1 MKHSESVKEIFAA
14 LAEFQAEVEDPKMD
28 EEKEYRTRTG
38 RLVKLKYATLKAILK
53 TVRPLLAKH
62 GVCLIQESRTE
73 NNKVTITTYLLHKSG
88 EWIASEPYSLSAV
101 SAEAQEIGSATTY
114 ARRYSL
120 SSFLGIGAED
130 DDDGNAAS
138 EGLDGKTKPQA
149 NAAQPQ
155 KQPQYNKQA
164 AHNQQKQQPKP
175 QPPPKQAPQQQPNQQ
190 KPAEG
195 FTPGPAVNEHGQPL
209 ISKNQA
215 NHLYFAAG
223 NNAELLKSVMM
234 NHGYVFTKDIEA
246 KDYDTILNE
255 INAKMAQLSGG
266 QPK

>member
-38 RLVKLKYATLKAILK
+38 QLVKLKYATLKAILK

-62 GVCLIQESRTE
+62 GICLMQEARTE
-73 NNKVTITTYLLHKSG
+73 NNKVTVSIFLLHKSG
-88 EWIASEPYSLSAV
+88 EWIESEPYSLNSV
-101 SAEAQEIGSATTY
+101 STAAQEIGSATTY

-120 SSFLGIGAED
+120 SSFLGIGAEE
-130 DDDGNAAS
+130 DDDGNGAM
-138 EGLDGKTKPQA
+138 GIDDDTKQP
-149 NAAQPQ
+149 PQ
-155 KQPQYNKQA
+155 KQQPKPQYNKQPA
-164 AHNQQKQQPKP
+164 QNQQKQQPKP

-246 KDYDTILNE
+246 KDYDMILNE